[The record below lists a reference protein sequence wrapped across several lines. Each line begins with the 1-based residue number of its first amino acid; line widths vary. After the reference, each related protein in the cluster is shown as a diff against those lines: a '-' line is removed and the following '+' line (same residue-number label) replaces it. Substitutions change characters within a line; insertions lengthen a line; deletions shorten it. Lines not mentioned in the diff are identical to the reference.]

1 MIIMSSIAVKK
12 TWFARSVEGTG
23 KVGEDACTIRAKT
36 RVFSG
41 LWKYDVAVDSPGET
55 LRTSG
60 HFLQVLHDMK
70 NNPVA
75 APWLGLLRDVSQTV
89 CDRFGSA
96 TTFFSEEQ
104 MLIIAALKNGD
115 MSIAGLSGLLSMDR
129 GKVLE
134 SLNRL
139 KSLDL
144 VARDDFSDAEVAKKT
159 YRLESI
165 GHLIHGLLV
174 EDRKFCA
181 MQSKVDRLMG

>member
-1 MIIMSSIAVKK
+1 M
-12 TWFARSVEGTG
+12 GTDRA
-23 KVGEDACTIRAKT
+23 GEDACTIRAKT

-41 LWKYDVAVDSPGET
+41 FWKYEVAVDTPAET

-70 NNPVA
+70 THDVSKG
-75 APWLGLLRDVSQTV
+75 WLGLLRDVSQTV

-104 MLIIAALKNGD
+104 MLIIAALKNED

-139 KSLDL
+139 RSLDL
-144 VARDDFSDAEVAKKT
+144 VARDDFSDPEVAKKT
-159 YRLESI
+159 YKLESI

-174 EDRKFCA
+174 EDKKFCA
-181 MQSKVDRLMG
+181 MQSKVDRLMA